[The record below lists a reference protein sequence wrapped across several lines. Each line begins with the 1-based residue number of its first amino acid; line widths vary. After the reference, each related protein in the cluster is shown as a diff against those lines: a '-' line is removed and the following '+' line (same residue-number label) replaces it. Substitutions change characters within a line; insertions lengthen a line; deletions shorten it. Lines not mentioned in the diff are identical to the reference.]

1 MQHLS
6 LIWVVVI
13 VGIIFWKIRLFAHA
27 FDEVSN
33 ALLLDLCL
41 NLDLNTCNFAFFGWV
56 SWS

>member
-33 ALLLDLCL
+33 A
-41 NLDLNTCNFAFFGWV
+41 NFWICV
-56 SWS
+56 KTEI